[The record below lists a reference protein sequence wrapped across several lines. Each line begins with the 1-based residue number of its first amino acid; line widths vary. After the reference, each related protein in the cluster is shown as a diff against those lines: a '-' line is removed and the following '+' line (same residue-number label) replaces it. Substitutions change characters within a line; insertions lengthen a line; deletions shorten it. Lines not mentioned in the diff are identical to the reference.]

1 MAETL
6 ANNVLHQLVSLV
18 NEGSTKSEKESDN
31 QSGKI
36 EVETLLLANK
46 RLENKTIQQENESE
60 VKFKRQFGTNM
71 SADNSVEVI
80 NNPLISFNE
89 EKSDSTLDHG
99 EENSSNE
106 LD

>member
-36 EVETLLLANK
+36 EVETMLLAIK
-46 RLENKTIQQENESE
+46 GLENKIIWNENESE
-60 VKFKRQFGTNM
+60 VNYNRQPGTNM
-71 SADNSVEVI
+71 WADNSVEVI

-106 LD
+106 SE